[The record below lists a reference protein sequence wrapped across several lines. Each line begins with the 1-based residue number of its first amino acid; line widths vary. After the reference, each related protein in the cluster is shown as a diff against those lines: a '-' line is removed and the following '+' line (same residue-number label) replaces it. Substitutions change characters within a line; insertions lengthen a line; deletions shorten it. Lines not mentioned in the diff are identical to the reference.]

1 MKFAFLSSLIVA
13 ITLIG
18 FVQQSDLSLVSIHPE
33 QVVPGGNFD
42 LVLNVSKKDIKNY
55 SRIQLDLPKG
65 FSAQL
70 IDGKNGTFS
79 FIDNQIK
86 LIWFT
91 LPMEDEFQVKIKV
104 FSDATFAGSTEFKGV
119 VTYLVGNERKEKK
132 IKTNKIEFTQSAI
145 VSDSQPSLNPAVKQ
159 ESEVAT
165 GIKCTRKL
173 TKSTFLPG
181 EKSIVQVKVFK
192 KNINGLGK
200 LIETL
205 PQGFTATEVQ
215 NNGAVFSFSNNQVK
229 FLWMTLPAEDEF
241 VVEYEIIADSDIN
254 EGSFFVEG
262 LFTYLEGE
270 DTKQYVISSDKVNLK
285 IMPNQKVAAIVKS
298 EPTPSVKSE
307 PVKTVKPESPVSKT
321 EVKKETTSSVKKETI
336 PMAKNEVKNEV
347 TPVKSTFAQV
357 ASKPKEESNTK
368 ASSTNQTEKMS
379 KGVSYRVQICAT
391 KRPVNSDYFVKN
403 HQFNEKIYL
412 NMHEGWHKFTVGG
425 FEVYEEARN
434 RREEVKQNNKI
445 PGPFVTAYNKAE
457 RITVQEALM
466 ITKQK
471 WIP

>member
-1 MKFAFLSSLIVA
+1 
-13 ITLIG
+13 
-18 FVQQSDLSLVSIHPE
+18 
-33 QVVPGGNFD
+33 
-42 LVLNVSKKDIKNY
+42 
-55 SRIQLDLPKG
+55 
-65 FSAQL
+65 
-70 IDGKNGTFS
+70 
-79 FIDNQIK
+79 
-86 LIWFT
+86 
-91 LPMEDEFQVKIKV
+91 
-104 FSDATFAGSTEFKGV
+104 
-119 VTYLVGNERKEKK
+119 
-132 IKTNKIEFTQSAI
+132 
-145 VSDSQPSLNPAVKQ
+145 
-159 ESEVAT
+159 
-165 GIKCTRKL
+165 
-173 TKSTFLPG
+173 
-181 EKSIVQVKVFK
+181 
-192 KNINGLGK
+192 
-200 LIETL
+200 
-205 PQGFTATEVQ
+205 
-215 NNGAVFSFSNNQVK
+215 
-229 FLWMTLPAEDEF
+229 
-241 VVEYEIIADSDIN
+241 
-254 EGSFFVEG
+254 
-262 LFTYLEGE
+262 
-270 DTKQYVISSDKVNLK
+270 
-285 IMPNQKVAAIVKS
+285 
-298 EPTPSVKSE
+298 
-307 PVKTVKPESPVSKT
+307 
-321 EVKKETTSSVKKETI
+321 VKKETTSSVKKETI